1 MSARLASEEKRMAKF
16 CTKCGAA
23 LDGEV
28 KFCTKCG
35 TPVIPPPQS
44 NAEWSEPPVQ
54 RYRTEMQLPEE
65 NDSRKK

>member
-1 MSARLASEEKRMAKF
+1 MSARLASEEKRMA
-16 CTKCGAA
+16 
-23 LDGEV
+23 

-65 NDSRKK
+65 KKKKKK